1 MEISSSNLPKNSIDI
16 AFLDLRAWQP
26 PRQRCM
32 GRFAVAEIP
41 AVTKKKNASRT
52 GFRVENA
59 KKMVHPARFELTT
72 FYSGGRRS
80 IQLSYGCTANTTN
93 IVPIPLF

>member
-41 AVTKKKNASRT
+41 AVTKKKNASGT

-59 KKMVHPARFELTT
+59 KKNGTPGEIRTHDLLLRRQTLYPAELRVHRE
-72 FYSGGRRS
+72 Y
-80 IQLSYGCTANTTN
+80 Y
-93 IVPIPLF
+93 